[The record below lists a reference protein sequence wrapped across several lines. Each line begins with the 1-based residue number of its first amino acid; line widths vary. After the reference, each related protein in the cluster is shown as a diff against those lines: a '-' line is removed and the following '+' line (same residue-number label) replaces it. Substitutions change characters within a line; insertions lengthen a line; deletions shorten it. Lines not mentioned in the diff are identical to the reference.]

1 MLDKVKQLMHQYLY
15 STSSFF
21 FFLIIIVVQNNLQ
34 T

>member
-21 FFLIIIVVQNNLQ
+21 FFIIIVVQNNLQ

>member
-21 FFLIIIVVQNNLQ
+21 FKIIIVVQNNLQ

>member
-21 FFLIIIVVQNNLQ
+21 FLIIIVVQNNLQ